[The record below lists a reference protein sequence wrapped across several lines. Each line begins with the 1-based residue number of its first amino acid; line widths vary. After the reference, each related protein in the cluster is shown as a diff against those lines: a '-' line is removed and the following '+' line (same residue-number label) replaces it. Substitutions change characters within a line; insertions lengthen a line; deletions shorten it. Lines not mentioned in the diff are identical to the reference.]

1 MINQTV
7 LWFAVISVIDGYTQ
21 VQLFDNVLALRPY
34 LPELSLTVTHEVFL
48 TVLYGQET
56 RPTQS

>member
-21 VQLFDNVLALRPY
+21 VQLFGNVLALRPHNKPY
-34 LPELSLTVTHEVFL
+34 LAELSLTVTH
-48 TVLYGQET
+48 
-56 RPTQS
+56 

>member
-21 VQLFDNVLALRPY
+21 VQLFDNVLAFRPY
-34 LPELSLTVTHEVFL
+34 LAELSLTVT
-48 TVLYGQET
+48 
-56 RPTQS
+56 P